1 MGKFPEE
8 TRDTP
13 EAAKRQCV
21 QVATLCLSVC
31 QMERSLPHSAAA
43 EKPNTSLNLADVS
56 TTSMPV
62 KPVGLPVTRSGWTS
76 RPPSHLKDCIEVTL
90 FEFLTKTL
98 FERQCLERSVT

>member
-1 MGKFPEE
+1 MGEFPEE

-21 QVATLCLSVC
+21 QVVTLCLSVC

-43 EKPNTSLNLADVS
+43 EKPNTSLNPADVS

-62 KPVGLPVTRSGWTS
+62 KPVGLLVTRSGRTC
-76 RPPSHLKDCIEVTL
+76 RPPSHLKDFVVS
-90 FEFLTKTL
+90 K
-98 FERQCLERSVT
+98 